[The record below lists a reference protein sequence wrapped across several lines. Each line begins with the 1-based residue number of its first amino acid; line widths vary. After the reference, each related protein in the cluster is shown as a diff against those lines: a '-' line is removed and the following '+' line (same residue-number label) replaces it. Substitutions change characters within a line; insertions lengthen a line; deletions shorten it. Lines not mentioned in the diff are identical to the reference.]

1 MQTQIPI
8 KLPEC
13 DILSHGDDSDYD
25 TAEDADDDGDG
36 DERKGETIWIFFL
49 TRSRRKKGRRE
60 KRTKKKKRDR
70 CCSSLSLSL
79 ARTRDLFFSTL
90 SLFSRAR
97 ESFSPLGFSFV
108 RSFDIRLLTKQQQLF
123 LFENKTQNNAKRS
136 PRRRNTSRNSRT
148 KRAGRICSSY

>member
-1 MQTQIPI
+1 VI
-8 KLPEC
+8 KTE
-13 DILSHGDDSDYD
+13 
-25 TAEDADDDGDG
+25 DDDGD
-36 DERKGETIWIFFL
+36 DDDLDFCFTSLDRE
-49 TRSRRKKGRRE
+49 KKGTAGKE
-60 KRTKKKKRDR
+60 KTKKKKKKKRER
-70 CCSSLSLSL
+70 APLLFFTLSLSL
-79 ARTRDLFFSTL
+79 LLCFSTL

-123 LFENKTQNNAKRS
+123 LFENKMQNNAKRS